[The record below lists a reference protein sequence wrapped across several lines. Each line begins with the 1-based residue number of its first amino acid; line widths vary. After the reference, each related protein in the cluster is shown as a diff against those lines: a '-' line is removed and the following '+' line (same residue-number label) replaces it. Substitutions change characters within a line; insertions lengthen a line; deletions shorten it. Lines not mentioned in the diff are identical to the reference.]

1 MATDDEKL
9 QMALAVFKH
18 LSPSPGQVLSPY
30 DFLAVAAA
38 NSWRNLDVLDG
49 VKAGYTKGFFDDGP
63 NYGVQLTPNGLA
75 AISPLTDSSRAETA
89 AFTKSIEISQTETST
104 NLAEN
109 EMSPAGSLPSS
120 GEGSTH
126 DKPFPIFEVE
136 EDTTA

>member
-30 DFLAVAAA
+30 DFLAVAVT

-63 NYGVQLTPNGLA
+63 NYGVQLTPNGFA
-75 AISPLTDSSRAETA
+75 AMSLLTDYQAQTA
-89 AFTKSIEISQTETST
+89 AFTKSIEIGQTEAAT

-109 EMSPAGSLPSS
+109 EMSPAESLPSS

-136 EDTTA
+136 EDTTT